1 MGFEQHEATDDEKR
15 LVAEIAASLDTAMS
29 VQPAADFLARVRG
42 RVAEERDRAATRWP
56 ASLSG
61 AAAAVAIALAL
72 MGAIGLGRVLRIG
85 PDSRRAPAVP
95 VAPVAAAEVPSPAHV
110 VASVLPGPAAST
122 RPRPM
127 ARVVGEWPRPTPMP
141 GPGVLVE
148 PGQREALAHL
158 AERGLDEPA
167 SSPFVVETLEP
178 TSPLPELR
186 SAELPRFEPKRL
198 EMKRDGEEGST
209 WEDRKWKAGGAASA
223 SDEGSDL

>member
-1 MGFEQHEATDDEKR
+1 MGFEEHDAVEDEKR
-15 LVAEIAASLDTAMS
+15 LVADIAASLETAMRAEPS
-29 VQPAADFLARVRG
+29 ANFLARVRV

-61 AAAAVAIALAL
+61 AAASVAIALA
-72 MGAIGLGRVLRIG
+72 MIGAISLGRVLRSR
-85 PDSRRAPAVP
+85 PDSGPAPTVP
-95 VAPVAAAEVPSPAHV
+95 AATVAAAEAPSPAPA

-122 RPRPM
+122 RSRPM
-127 ARVVGEWPRPTPMP
+127 ARVGEWPRPTPMP

-148 PGQREALAHL
+148 PGQREALVHL

-167 SSPFVVETLEP
+167 SWPFVVETLEP

-209 WEDRKWKAGGAASA
+209 WEDRKWKSGGAASA

>member
-1 MGFEQHEATDDEKR
+1 MGIERDEATDDEKR
-15 LVAEIAASLDTAMS
+15 LVADIAASLETAMS
-29 VQPAADFLARVRG
+29 TEPSAEFLARVRG
-42 RVAEERDRAATRWP
+42 RVAGERDRAATRWP

-61 AAAAVAIALAL
+61 AAASVAIALAVV
-72 MGAIGLGRVLRIG
+72 GAISLGRVLRSG
-85 PDSRRAPAVP
+85 PESGPAQAMP
-95 VAPVAAAEVPSPAHV
+95 AAPVAAAEAPSPAPA

-122 RPRPM
+122 RSRPM
-127 ARVVGEWPRPTPMP
+127 ARVGEWPRPTPMP

-148 PGQREALAHL
+148 PGQREALVHL

-209 WEDRKWKAGGAASA
+209 WEDRKWKSGGAASA